1 MSVLF
6 YSKLTDPGYSLSK
19 SREHSWKMFRGNAMR
34 TGISSSSLPRKPS
47 LRWLIELGPIIASPV
62 YENSIL
68 YSSTITGRI
77 FALNLFQKQ
86 IKYHFNIGSPIIS
99 SPLLHQDMLIAATFD
114 SWVKDTTFLGKN
126 LLFALDTK
134 TGKEIWNFEIDGD
147 IFSSPCVAEDMII
160 VGSLN
165 TSIYAIDMK
174 GNLRWTFR
182 TQGEVWSSPS
192 FNGVNIFVGSDDGF
206 LYCLDLNGTIQWK
219 TKLNGKIRSSS
230 PCLSSDDLIFI
241 GTHAGG
247 MYCLEQYDGLIKWNK
262 QISKPVLASSAI
274 LKDRVFFASSDKKIY
289 CLSCINGSRLW
300 EFETGDRIWSSPALT
315 ENDGVLFFGSLDSHI
330 YGLDIS
336 TGSQLWKFPTMDIV
350 DSSPCIASNM
360 LFIASRDGLLYAFG
374 LQTRPTYIR

>member
-1 MSVLF
+1 MRVLS
-6 YSKLTDPGYSLSK
+6 YYKLSHPRYSLLK
-19 SREHSWKMFRGNAMR
+19 SQEHSWKMFRGNTMR
-34 TGISSSSLPRKPS
+34 TGISSSSLPKKPS
-47 LRWLIELGPIIASPV
+47 LQWLIELGPTIASPV
-62 YENSIL
+62 YENSTL

-77 FALNLFQKQ
+77 FALNVHQKQ
-86 IKYHFNIGSPIIS
+86 IKYHFNIGSPIVS

-114 SWVKDTTFLGKN
+114 SWVKETTFLGKN
-126 LLFALDTK
+126 FLFALRTR
-134 TGKEIWNFEIDGD
+134 TGEQIWKFEIDGD
-147 IFSSPCVAEDMII
+147 IFSSPCLANDMII

-165 TSIYAIDMK
+165 TSIYALDMK

-182 TQGEVWSSPS
+182 TQGESWSSPS

-206 LYCLDLNGTIQWK
+206 LYCLDLNGTMQWK

-230 PCLSSDDLIFI
+230 PCLSSDGLIFI

-289 CLSCINGSRLW
+289 CLSCINGSKLW

-360 LFIASRDGLLYAFG
+360 LFIGSRDGLLYAFG
-374 LQTRPTYIR
+374 LPTSVSYIQ